1 MTGADV
7 WLIPVPQVSL
17 TELLSHSHR
26 YLSDDERRRL
36 HGRRLS
42 KGQFTFLLTRY
53 ALRDLLSFYAPDIAP
68 AAWAFSRTEAG
79 KPVVSG
85 PVSQLSFNLSHA
97 DGMMVMAFSSDGEV
111 GIDIEHGD
119 RAVNAEAL
127 SARYFTDAEH
137 QQLMSSPAADRV
149 SRFLEIWTLKE
160 ACVKASGLG
169 LSRALRQYEFIL
181 QDDTGL
187 SMIEHARPDTTGD
200 LSVRWQLWS
209 CAYAG
214 YRMALAK
221 SAVAANGESPADSHL
236 TVREFL
242 WPQLI
247 RPAQLRVERYFSSR
261 SLDGRGRE

>member
-1 MTGADV
+1 MNGTDV
-7 WLIPVPQVSL
+7 WVIPVPQVSL

-26 YLSDDERRRL
+26 YLSEDERHRL

-68 AAWAFSRTEAG
+68 ADWEFSRTESG

-97 DGMMVMAFSSDGEV
+97 DGMMVMAFASDGEV
-111 GIDIEHGD
+111 GIDLEHGD

-137 QQLMSSPAADRV
+137 QQLMSLSAADRV

-187 SMIEHARPDTTGD
+187 SMMEHAQPCTTGD

-214 YRMALAK
+214 YRIALAK
-221 SAVAANGESPADSHL
+221 SALMANRESPADPDL

-242 WPQLI
+242 WPQQI
-247 RPAQLRVERYFSSR
+247 RPVQLRVERYFS
-261 SLDGRGRE
+261 G

>member
-1 MTGADV
+1 MNGTDV
-7 WLIPVPQVSL
+7 WIIPVPQVSL

-26 YLSDDERRRL
+26 YLSDDERHRL
-36 HGRRLS
+36 HGQRLS
-42 KGQFTFLLTRY
+42 RGQFTFLLTRY
-53 ALRDLLSFYAPDIAP
+53 VLRDLLSFYAPDIAP
-68 AAWAFSRTEAG
+68 AAWKFSRTDTG

-85 PVSQLSFNLSHA
+85 PVSQLSFNLTHA

-111 GIDIEHGD
+111 GIDIEHGG
-119 RAVNAEAL
+119 RAVSAEAL
-127 SARYFTDAEH
+127 SARYFTDVEH
-137 QQLMSSPAADRV
+137 QQLMRLPPADRV

-169 LSRALRQYEFIL
+169 LSRALRQYEFSL

-187 SMIEHARPDTTGD
+187 GMIDHAKPDTTGD

-214 YRMALAK
+214 YRLALAK
-221 SAVAANGESPADSHL
+221 SALMANRASPAAPDL

-242 WPQLI
+242 WPQQI
-247 RPAQLRVERYFSSR
+247 RSVQLRVERYFS
-261 SLDGRGRE
+261 G